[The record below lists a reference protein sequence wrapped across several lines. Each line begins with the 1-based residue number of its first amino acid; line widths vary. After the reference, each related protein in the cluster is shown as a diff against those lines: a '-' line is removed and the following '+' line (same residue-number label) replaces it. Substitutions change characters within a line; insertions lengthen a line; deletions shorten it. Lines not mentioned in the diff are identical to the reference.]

1 MAAKP
6 SARIE
11 RIPPPPPST
20 AHAPD
25 DMEKARELARR
36 YMPDAVSLLASVAF
50 APDSEAYAAHQ
61 DAGDHRLSATETRR
75 ASGCLH
81 AVLATR
87 FPRSIRRMYR

>member
-11 RIPPPPPST
+11 RIPPPPST

-50 APDSEAYAAHQ
+50 APDSEAALHTKM
-61 DAGDHRLSATETRR
+61 LET
-75 ASGCLH
+75 
-81 AVLATR
+81 
-87 FPRSIRRMYR
+87 ID